1 MRNLQVIALRCGV
14 GSADVGHD
22 LSPVPISC
30 ITIEAEGMWVN
41 APPDERGDVVPES
54 VYLQLAVGSDQIAD
68 LIPVLLQFTN
78 EIATPFAQLAAAKMT
93 PPTDTPEG
101 E

>member
-1 MRNLQVIALRCGV
+1 MRNIQVIALRMGV
-14 GSADVGHD
+14 GTADVGHD

-41 APPDERGDVVPES
+41 PPPDVAEGPES
-54 VYLQLAVGSDQIAD
+54 VYLQLAVGSDQIED
-68 LIPVLLQFTN
+68 LIPTLKRFIQEV
-78 EIATPFAQLAAAKMT
+78 ATPYAQIAAANMT